1 MKIRTNILIE
11 ETSLRAAQESGLNI
25 SKICEK
31 ALNLYIKAIKTTDPQ
46 IEPSMLDGSAQNN
59 NDKPRAGFEPATPA
73 LPSCRLSS
81 DVDWVGFEKFLN
93 GKCNLKTVNDRL
105 SYAKTYYSC
114 LVSGDFSVLSGLT
127 ADKCAHVLK
136 ALSSLSKFLGCYQD
150 FLRLKN
156 QYGLKWVGRSSDEL
170 IIDRLNKVRNPDDVF
185 EWVRKVKRA
194 RPELADFMDLM
205 AVSGLRFIE
214 AVESYNMIIKLKDH
228 LDQYYNNK
236 NQILEH
242 YKFKEVFLRKNKKAL
257 ITIVPVDLVNR
268 ISDNQILTLDAI
280 RKRVQKTGLALR
292 FGDVREAHGTYLTK
306 YLKEPEI
313 NFLHGRVGTSVF
325 MRNYFNPQ
333 IVDDLKARA
342 LQGIGDIMEKV
353 KL

>member
-1 MKIRTNILIE
+1 MKVRTNILIE
-11 ETSLRAAQESGLNI
+11 ETSLRAAQESGLNV

-46 IEPSMLDGSAQNN
+46 IEPSMLNGSAQNN
-59 NDKPRAGFEPATPA
+59 NNKPRAGFEPATPA
-73 LPSCRLSS
+73 
-81 DVDWVGFEKFLN
+81 VDWVGFEKFLN
-93 GKCNLKTVNDRL
+93 GKCNFKTVNDRL

-114 LVSGDFSVLSGLT
+114 LVSGDLSLLSGLT

-257 ITIVPVDLVNR
+257 ISIVPVDLVNR
-268 ISDNQILTLDAI
+268 ISGNQTLTLDAV
-280 RKRVQKTGLALR
+280 RKRVQKSGLALR